1 MLVHLRSTPPM
12 TLDDHVVSSAPRP
25 QSFQRAE
32 VAEQADATVSKT
44 VEGNLIRVRVPASAP
59 QSEHEYGPVAAL
71 SYPEPLSM
79 W

>member
-1 MLVHLRSTPPM
+1 MLVHLRSNPPV

-44 VEGNLIRVRVPASAP
+44 VEGNLVRVQIPASAP
-59 QSEHEYGPVAAL
+59 RI
-71 SYPEPLSM
+71 
-79 W
+79 